1 MLPRRAARSITSA
14 GAGRAALRKR
24 TAWVLVAVGAAAV
37 GALALLLR
45 GRESTAS
52 WAGKSY
58 LFVNL
63 DDEIPEQPPVELPT
77 FLERRPP
84 TLRTLVDSIDRA
96 AADSKVDALVV
107 RVTFLPDTGWGKVQE
122 LRDAIARFRKSGKP
136 AYAHLELAG
145 NKEYYLATACS
156 KIYAVPNAILDV
168 SGLRSET
175 TFFANTLDK
184 LGVQAQ
190 FEGVGKYKN
199 APNQFTESGFTE
211 PHREQME
218 ALLDSVYAE
227 YVKGI
232 RASRNK
238 TAQEVQDIVDA
249 GPYDG
254 ATALHAGLVDEL
266 IYADQLRDRLKDAE
280 SVSPGKYAKGASR
293 GFGFDRR
300 PKIALVYAVGEIVG
314 GESQGGPFGG
324 QVAGSDTVA
333 SALKDAREDDSVR
346 AIVIRVDSPGGS
358 GIASD
363 VIWREVTLA
372 RKAKPVVVSMGD
384 VAASGGYYIAM
395 ASDAIVAQ
403 PSTITGSIGVFG
415 GKFTLKGLYEKLG
428 ITKEILTRG
437 RYADLF
443 SEYRPWDE
451 EERAKFRGLMVAFYD
466 EFVEKAA
473 QGRKKSYQEVDAV
486 AQGRVWTGSEALRN
500 GLVDKLGGL
509 DVAIGV
515 AKERAKI
522 AQDQAVNLV
531 VLPERKGLLE
541 TILERQEEEAGES
554 AMLPRELREFLR
566 WARWL
571 GDGQLAARLPFDLK
585 IR

>member
-1 MLPRRAARSITSA
+1 MK
-14 GAGRAALRKR
+14 KR
-24 TAWVLVAVGAAAV
+24 TAWVLVAAVAAVAIGAAAV

-45 GRESTAS
+45 GPESTS
-52 WAGKSY
+52 TWAGKSY
-58 LFVNL
+58 LYVNL
-63 DDEIPEQPPVELPT
+63 DGEIPEQPPVELPS

-84 TLRTLVDSIDRA
+84 TLRTLVGSIDRA
-96 AADSKVDALVV
+96 GTDAKVDALVL
-107 RVTFLPDTGWGKVQE
+107 RVTFLPDAGWGKVQE
-122 LRDAIARFRKSGKP
+122 LRDAITRFRKSGKP
-136 AYAHLELAG
+136 AYAHLEFAG

-175 TFFANTLDK
+175 MFFANTLDK

-199 APNQFTESGFTE
+199 APNQFTETGFTE

-218 ALLDSVYAE
+218 ALLDSIYEE
-227 YVKGI
+227 YVAGI

-238 TAQEVQDIVDA
+238 SADETQAVIDA

-254 ATALHAGLVDEL
+254 ATALQAGLVDEL
-266 IYADQLRDRLKDAE
+266 LYADQLRDRLKESE
-280 SVSPGKYAKGASR
+280 SVTPGRYAKGSSS

-333 SALKDAREDDSVR
+333 AALKQAREDDSVQ
-346 AIVIRVDSPGGS
+346 AIVLRVDSPGGS
-358 GIASD
+358 GTASD
-363 VIWREVTLA
+363 VIWREVVLA

-415 GKFTLKGLYEKLG
+415 GKFTLKGLYEKIG

-443 SEYRPWDE
+443 SEYRPWDD
-451 EERAKFRGLMVAFYD
+451 EERVKFRGLMVSFYG
-466 EFVEKAA
+466 EFIKKAA
-473 QGRKKSYQEVDAV
+473 EGRKKSYEDVDAV
-486 AQGRVWTGSEALRN
+486 AQGRVWTGSEALRH

-509 DVAIGV
+509 DVAVGL

-522 AQDQAVNLV
+522 AEGQEVNLV
-531 VLPERKGLLE
+531 VVPERKGLLE
-541 TILERQEEEAGES
+541 TILERQEEEVGE
-554 AMLPRELREFLR
+554 AVMLPREMRDFLR
-566 WARWL
+566 WARYL

>member
-1 MLPRRAARSITSA
+1 MK
-14 GAGRAALRKR
+14 KR
-24 TAWVLVAVGAAAV
+24 TAWVLVAAVAAVAIGAAAV

-45 GRESTAS
+45 GHESTPT

-58 LFVNL
+58 LYLNL
-63 DDEIPEQPPVELPT
+63 DREIPEQPPVELAN

-96 AADSKVDALVV
+96 GADAKVDALVL
-107 RVTFLPDTGWGKVQE
+107 RVTFLPDAGWGKVQE
-122 LRDAIARFRKSGKP
+122 LRDAITRFRKSGKP
-136 AYAHLELAG
+136 AYAHLEFAG

-199 APNQFTESGFTE
+199 APNQFTETGFTE
-211 PHREQME
+211 PHSEQME
-218 ALLDSVYAE
+218 ALLDSVYEE
-227 YVKGI
+227 YVAGI
-232 RASRNK
+232 RSARNK
-238 TAQEVQDIVDA
+238 SADETQAIIDA

-254 ATALHAGLVDEL
+254 ATALKAGLVDEL
-266 IYADQLRDRLKDAE
+266 LYADQLRDRLKDSE
-280 SVSPGKYAKGASR
+280 SVSPGRYVKGSSR

-333 SALKDAREDDSVR
+333 GALKQAREDDSVQ
-346 AIVIRVDSPGGS
+346 AIVLRVDSPGGS
-358 GIASD
+358 GTASD
-363 VIWREVTLA
+363 VIWREVVLA

-415 GKFTLKGLYEKLG
+415 GKFTLKGLYEKIG

-443 SEYRPWDE
+443 SEYRPWDD
-451 EERAKFRGLMVAFYD
+451 EERAKFRGLMVSFYE
-466 EFVEKAA
+466 EFIKKVAE
-473 QGRKKSYQEVDAV
+473 GRKKSYEDVDAV
-486 AQGRVWTGSEALRN
+486 AQGRVWTGNEALRH

-509 DVAIGV
+509 DVAVGL

-522 AQDQAVNLV
+522 APGQEVNLV
-531 VLPERKGLLE
+531 VVPERKGLLE
-541 TILERQEEEAGES
+541 TILERQEEEVGES
-554 AMLPRELREFLR
+554 VMLPREMRDFLR
-566 WARWL
+566 WARYL